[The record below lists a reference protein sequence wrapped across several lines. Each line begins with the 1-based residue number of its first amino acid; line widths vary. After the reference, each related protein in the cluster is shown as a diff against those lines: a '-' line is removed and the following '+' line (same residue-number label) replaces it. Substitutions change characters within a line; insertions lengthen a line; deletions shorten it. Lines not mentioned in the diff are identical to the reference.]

1 MIARQQFFQLAL
13 VACVYF
19 SRAFLGSAVDG
30 QRTAQEIDMDGARCC
45 LQGNEAVNITIQTI
59 KMYGD
64 GTALFCR
71 HQHIDSIF
79 TVHFQIAQFA
89 DKRRQPAN
97 VSQQETGKIKLVTQ
111 IPENPSAHVATSRV
125 YPPVISPRTP
135 ARKIPSD

>member
-1 MIARQQFFQLAL
+1 MNTIGYKIKKSILYL
-13 VACVYF
+13 ILIL
-19 SRAFLGSAVDG
+19 LG
-30 QRTAQEIDMDGARCC
+30 
-45 LQGNEAVNITIQTI
+45 LIQTI